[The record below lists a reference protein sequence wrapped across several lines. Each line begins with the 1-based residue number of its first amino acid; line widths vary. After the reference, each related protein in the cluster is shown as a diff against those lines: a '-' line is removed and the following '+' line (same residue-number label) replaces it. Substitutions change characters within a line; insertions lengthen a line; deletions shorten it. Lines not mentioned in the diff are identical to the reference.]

1 MFELLTVAA
10 AKLSAVGLA
19 LAGGIKR
26 YDDNYARDRAE
37 IQDLQ
42 ARYMF
47 ALDWHD
53 AETYADTFTED
64 GVLDW
69 AGGIVTGREAIRAE
83 VGEMRAMFDRIH
95 AAQEPERPSRL
106 RHFITNIVVK
116 IDGDKAVGK
125 AYWFEFDNAIRG
137 RRPYV
142 GGYGH
147 YDDEMRKVNG
157 QWLFSRRRINN
168 EQMDDR
174 AAPPENP
181 AW

>member
-1 MFELLTVAA
+1 MFELLTAAA
-10 AKLSAVGLA
+10 AKLAAVGVA
-19 LAGGIKR
+19 FAGGIKR

-47 ALDWHD
+47 ALDWQD
-53 AETYADTFTED
+53 ADAYAGTFTED

-69 AGGIVTGREAIRAE
+69 AGGVVEGREAIRE
-83 VGEMRAMFDRIH
+83 ECKDMRATFEKLY
-95 AAQEPERPSRL
+95 AAQAPERRSQL

-116 IDGDKAVGK
+116 IDGDTAIGK

-137 RRPYV
+137 RHPYV

-157 QWLFSRRRINN
+157 EWLFTRRRINN
-168 EQMDDR
+168 EMMADR
-174 AAPPENP
+174 TAPEKNP

>member
-1 MFELLTVAA
+1 
-10 AKLSAVGLA
+10 
-19 LAGGIKR
+19 
-26 YDDNYARDRAE
+26 
-37 IQDLQ
+37 
-42 ARYMF
+42 
-47 ALDWHD
+47 
-53 AETYADTFTED
+53 
-64 GVLDW
+64 
-69 AGGIVTGREAIRAE
+69 
-83 VGEMRAMFDRIH
+83 MRAMFDRIH

-116 IDGDKAVGK
+116 IDGDKAEGK